1 MLKLTDTQRNIV
13 VGLMTVVILGAV
25 NTMIVGK
32 ERIVADGTVVLLRL
46 APRDPRSL
54 MQGDYMALRYSLAG
68 EVARA
73 AKALEINDGHAV
85 VALDD
90 QQVARFIR
98 IHDDDNLGA
107 DEHLLQFR
115 KRGETVRLASDAFFF
130 EEGKWE
136 TYQPARYGALRID
149 ANGNAV
155 LTGLRD
161 DDFAPL

>member
-1 MLKLTDTQRNIV
+1 VHKLTDRQRNIV

-25 NTMIVGK
+25 NTLIIGK
-32 ERIVADGTVVLLRL
+32 ERIVTDGTLVLLRL

-73 AKALEINDGHAV
+73 ANALEINDGHAV
-85 VALDD
+85 IGLDD
-90 QQVARFIR
+90 QNVARFVR
-98 IHDDDNLGA
+98 VHDDEDLGA

-130 EEGKWE
+130 EEGQWK
-136 TYQPARYGALRID
+136 TYQPARYGELRVD
-149 ANGNAV
+149 TNGHGV
-155 LTGLRD
+155 LIGLRD
-161 DDFAPL
+161 DTFKSL

>member
-98 IHDDDNLGA
+98 IRDDENLGA

-130 EEGKWE
+130 EEGQWE
-136 TYQPARYGALRID
+136 TYQPARYGELRID

-161 DDFAPL
+161 DDFTPL